1 MAVLSFGMEKQRAK
15 LAARGPTFC
24 SRSGSA
30 TMPVVFSGVAPTGI
44 AADRNGAD
52 VVFRALGL

>member
-30 TMPVVFSGVAPTGI
+30 PMPVIFGGVAATWI
-44 AADRNGAD
+44 KTDCNGVDA
-52 VVFRALGL
+52 VFCALGF